1 MLDWVK
7 KHPYM
12 GMPDYLLLFARA
24 RSGDGTRARATML
37 ACDCR
42 RGGNQV
48 VCLDL
53 QRDVPA
59 ELRNAVEE
67 LFERIEHG
75 KIPRGARRGDRRG
88 HASSRIEIPPCVAL
102 HRAIESKLA
111 VEGIQASDIAKVTSG
126 RLKTENQELL
136 TITMHNGKEYD
147 MTISVQM
154 VKKADGPK
162 KSRKLTDEE
171 ILKAINT
178 PPADTGVEWDDP
190 DKSP

>member
-1 MLDWVK
+1 
-7 KHPYM
+7 
-12 GMPDYLLLFARA
+12 
-24 RSGDGTRARATML
+24 
-37 ACDCR
+37 
-42 RGGNQV
+42 V

-88 HASSRIEIPPCVAL
+88 HASSRIEIPTCVAL